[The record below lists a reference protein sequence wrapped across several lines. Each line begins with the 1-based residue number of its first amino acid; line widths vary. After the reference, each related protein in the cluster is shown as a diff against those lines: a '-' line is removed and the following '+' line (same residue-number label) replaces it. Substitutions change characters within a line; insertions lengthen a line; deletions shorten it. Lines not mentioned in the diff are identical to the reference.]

1 MCTFQVTEVVQ
12 TRGGSVSVIK
22 VGFGYR
28 LFFGYFKNLVGFSVS
43 VNEKTD
49 IFGYFSVIAK
59 L

>member
-1 MCTFQVTEVVQ
+1 MSKLEVG
-12 TRGGSVSVIK
+12 RCRLLKSVSVI
-22 VGFGYR
+22 GY
-28 LFFGYFKNLVGFSVS
+28 FFGYFKNRVGFSVS